1 MAKNKV
7 IFNGQT
13 LIDLSTDTLSTAS
26 QLSNG
31 VIAHLRDGSVVT
43 GTLAFSTIYTGGSAP
58 SSSTG
63 VNGDIYLQV

>member
-13 LIDLSTDTLSTAS
+13 IIDLSTDTVSSAS
-26 QLSNG
+26 D
-31 VIAHLRDGSVVT
+31 IASGKVGHLRDGTVVT
-43 GTLAFSTIYTGGSAP
+43 GTLAFSTIYTGSSAP